1 MPRPLPQTKK
11 PAALPLGDQQR
22 VWVLRDG
29 EAIAVEIRIGVTD
42 GRSSEVV
49 DGGLEPGMQV
59 ITDLL
64 AATP

>member
-1 MPRPLPQTKK
+1 MAGTAVEL
-11 PAALPLGDQQR
+11 DQA
-22 VWVLRDG
+22 VVAPDEVLRDG